1 MSSSIVINGL
11 QLSDIKCLLHSFA
24 SSLYFNNRLDSPT
37 MTSSPREKKS
47 YTSDRGEPSIMEVRR
62 EPEGSRQLVRPK
74 SRKPIDRY
82 EDQDSDFGDAMDRSL
97 YDRNPAS
104 QIFNPITSSPVER
117 GRTLSRRSDAYDLSG
132 QPISRSLS
140 EKPSYSRS
148 LFQNERS
155 QTSPERPRASQEP
168 QNISLG
174 RISPILNGRGSPR
187 GTEEKLVRM
196 RSFRISS
203 ESPFLNNRT
212 VVFHIFL
219 SSFVVCFLP
228 RLPTTST

>member
-1 MSSSIVINGL
+1 MDVLG
-11 QLSDIKCLLHSFA
+11 K
-24 SSLYFNNRLDSPT
+24 
-37 MTSSPREKKS
+37 
-47 YTSDRGEPSIMEVRR
+47 
-62 EPEGSRQLVRPK
+62 PEGSRQLVRPK

-196 RSFRISS
+196 RSFKITS
-203 ESPFLNNRT
+203 ESPFFDKGT
-212 VVFHIFL
+212 VLCHFSS

-228 RLPTTST
+228 RLPPTST

>member
-1 MSSSIVINGL
+1 
-11 QLSDIKCLLHSFA
+11 
-24 SSLYFNNRLDSPT
+24 

-47 YTSDRGEPSIMEVRR
+47 HTSDRGEPSIMEVRR

-97 YDRNPAS
+97 YDRNSAS

-187 GTEEKLVRM
+187 GTEEKLVKM
-196 RSFRISS
+196 RSFKISS
-203 ESPFLNNRT
+203 ESPFLNNCT
-212 VVFHIFL
+212 VVFQIFL

-228 RLPTTST
+228 RLPPTSTWGWETSKIQHLKYMYMKYMYIALSISFY